1 MELVTHWPESSTKP
15 RPHLLAPIDS
25 NERTFAT
32 AGMLIGRQDIIGDLA
47 RLHRRFLTAA
57 DEGDP
62 LLNELEL
69 LAAAATD
76 LGMSF
81 SIVSKASGI
90 PRARIE
96 VVLES
101 QPGTVRRAAAAYERQ
116 PGGVLCR
123 RAD

>member
-1 MELVTHWPESSTKP
+1 
-15 RPHLLAPIDS
+15 
-25 NERTFAT
+25 
-32 AGMLIGRQDIIGDLA
+32 MLIGREDIIGDLA
-47 RLHRRFLTAA
+47 RLHRRFLTSA
-57 DEGDP
+57 DGGGP
-62 LLNELEL
+62 VLTELEL

-90 PRARIE
+90 PRERIE

-101 QPGTVRRAAAAYERQ
+101 QSGIVRRTAAAYERQ

-123 RAD
+123 RVD

>member
-1 MELVTHWPESSTKP
+1 
-15 RPHLLAPIDS
+15 
-25 NERTFAT
+25 
-32 AGMLIGRQDIIGDLA
+32 MLIGRQDIIGGLA
-47 RLHRRFLTAA
+47 RLHRRFLTEV

-90 PRARIE
+90 PRERIE
-96 VVLES
+96 AVLES
-101 QPGTVRRAAAAYERQ
+101 QPEIVRRTAAAYDCQ